1 MSNIS
6 KKETKMNRD
15 FKRRMQE
22 ELRRYDT
29 SIKAFLL
36 GHDSWYMGTYIR
48 CMRLASYYQHKSL
61 IHMAIIGF
69 YNKWLMRRIGR
80 KLGFQFGIAS
90 IGLALN
96 MGLPEFGVMG
106 IANGILTIYTT
117 YV

>member
-6 KKETKMNRD
+6 KKETKMNKD
-15 FKRRMQE
+15 FKHRMQE

-48 CMRLASYYQHKSL
+48 CMRHASYYQHKSL

-80 KLGFQFGIAS
+80 KLGFQFGMAS
-90 IGLALN
+90 IGFDIKYSI
-96 MGLPEFGVMG
+96 GE
-106 IANGILTIYTT
+106 IL
-117 YV
+117 